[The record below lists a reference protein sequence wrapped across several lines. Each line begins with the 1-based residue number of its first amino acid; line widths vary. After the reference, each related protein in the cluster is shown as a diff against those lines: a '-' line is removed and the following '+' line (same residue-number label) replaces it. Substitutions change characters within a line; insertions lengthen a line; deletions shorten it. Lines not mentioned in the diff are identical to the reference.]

1 MNTPEKSWQRLVEAA
16 RRAPPPQPGD
26 EAAPFGFA
34 TRVAALAF
42 GPQQAARSRPIFA
55 RLSLRAAAVAGLLAV
70 AAVAANFT
78 AIRGAFDDDPA
89 AASASSDDPVAE
101 VVDMGS

>member
-1 MNTPEKSWQRLVEAA
+1 MNSPEKSWQKLIEAA
-16 RRAPPPQPGD
+16 RKAPPAGD
-26 EAAPFGFA
+26 EAAPFGFS

-42 GPQQAARSRPIFA
+42 EQGRQEPSAFA

-78 AIRGAFDDDPA
+78 AIKGAFDDDPSL
-89 AASASSDDPVAE
+89 ASTASGDDPIAE

>member
-1 MNTPEKSWQRLVEAA
+1 MKPDDRSWQKLVAAA
-16 RRAPPPQPGD
+16 RRAAPPGD
-26 EAAPFGFA
+26 ESAPFGFS

-42 GPQQAARSRPIFA
+42 GNRRSPVSEFA

-70 AAVAANFT
+70 LAVAANFS
-78 AIRGAFDDDPA
+78 AIRGAFDDENA
-89 AASASSDDPVAE
+89 VATTSDDPIAE